1 MVVLTFKE
9 QKIYKLNLN
18 FPPNFPKNALK
29 PSNTIKLHPLFFTP
43 PPPLSKNLAAG
54 QFFPFFLTLQFLRK
68 QLHSDDKL
76 GPFVAFNVLHIC
88 CCHVAISQKAKKC
101 FQFHFKKFCIWVWN
115 FTRGETGDCCILV
128 WIEFTNLMTGDD
140 LRVLMSNGES

>member
-1 MVVLTFKE
+1 MVVLTFKN
-9 QKIYKLNLN
+9 KKFTNLISI
-18 FPPNFPKNALK
+18 FPQIFPKTPFK
-29 PSNTIKLHPLFFTP
+29 PSNTIKFHPLFFTP

-88 CCHVAISQKAKKC
+88 CCHVAISQKAKKS

-128 WIEFTNLMTGDD
+128 WIEFANLMTGDD
-140 LRVLMSNGES
+140 LRVLMSNGGS